1 MRQRVGISASTSTST
16 TTVEDVEKPGTDDG
30 ASVAES
36 ASSWYSPNPVSSAA
50 ADPESVETGWNPAPP
65 LVLEREPAP
74 YSLHDG
80 AGENPSTDSAGS
92 ERAGQNRRKEQPALR
107 LGLFQLVRTMLSI
120 VGLLCVIG
128 TSAGLRATLPAATEL
143 HVRPPAGSEV
153 ELQGCRQTL
162 ATLRSRVAALES
174 GSTST
179 QPGQAAA
186 ASGAAAATTVRQSTP
201 PVLASQDSDTAY
213 ALVSEQLS
221 TLHAEVRLTKMTSWD
236 VVGSGAA
243 DAEEEAHAAQTL
255 GGKPAAAVNT
265 AKSRRIAVRSAFVR
279 AYKTYE
285 TYAFGYD
292 DLKPL
297 RRKGEDWLGMGA
309 TIVDSLD
316 TMLLMGLGSSPQYNR
331 AREWVSSSLDV
342 APNRDISVFET
353 SIRVLGGLLAAF
365 SLTADNVY
373 LQKAES
379 LGANLLFAFDTKTGI
394 PSSTVNLGQGPSRT
408 KMKNPL

>member
-1 MRQRVGISASTSTST
+1 M
-16 TTVEDVEKPGTDDG
+16 DDG
-30 ASVAES
+30 VSVAES
-36 ASSWYSPNPVSSAA
+36 THSWYSSNPVTGATADPASAA
-50 ADPESVETGWNPAPP
+50 ESGWSPSPP
-65 LVLEREPAP
+65 VILEREPAP
-74 YSLHDG
+74 YSVHHAAAR
-80 AGENPSTDSAGS
+80 AGESLSTDNATS
-92 ERAGQNRRKEQPALR
+92 ERMGQNSRQEQPVLR
-107 LGLFQLVRTMLSI
+107 LGLFQLARTVLSI
-120 VGLLCVIG
+120 VGLLCVLG
-128 TSAGLRATLPAATEL
+128 TSAGLRATLPAATDL

-162 ATLRSRVAALES
+162 ATLGSRLAALES
-174 GSTST
+174 ASTST
-179 QPGQAAA
+179 QPWQTAATTA
-186 ASGAAAATTVRQSTP
+186 AAAATTVPQSAQRMR
-201 PVLASQDSDTAY
+201 ASQDSDTAY

-221 TLHAEVRLTKMTSWD
+221 TLQAEVRLTKMTSWD

-243 DAEEEAHAAQTL
+243 AAEEEAHAIQTL
-255 GGKPAAAVNT
+255 GGKLAAASNT

-297 RRKGEDWLGMGA
+297 RRQGEDWLGMGA

-316 TMLLMGLGSSPQYNR
+316 TMLLMGLGSSPQYKR
-331 AREWVSSSLDV
+331 AREWVSNSLDV
-342 APNRDISVFET
+342 APDRDISVFET

-365 SLTADNVY
+365 SLTADKVY